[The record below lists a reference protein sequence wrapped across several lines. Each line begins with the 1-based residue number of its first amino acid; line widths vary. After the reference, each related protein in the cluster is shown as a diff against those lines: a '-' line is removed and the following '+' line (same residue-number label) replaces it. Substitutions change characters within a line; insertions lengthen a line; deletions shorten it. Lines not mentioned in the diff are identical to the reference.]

1 MSTGAD
7 HRNSLLPDDPIGTT
21 DQPAGPVTSHR
32 ALLLFARLPRLGQVK
47 TRLMPRFSPEEALA
61 FHRALLIDSLELL
74 RRCGASVGA
83 EYRLFLSEDGE
94 LDSGIV
100 AHLGAATTRI
110 QQGADLGERLHHAF
124 RECLEDG
131 YREIIVLG
139 SDSPHLP
146 AAYVIRAFDELGKA
160 EVVVGPARDGGY
172 YLLGA
177 TRLHTVLLNDMPW
190 GTSQLYRETVRRARR
205 EGISISSLP
214 AWYDVDLPES
224 VVQLW
229 QDLSLRRSREETD
242 VPQACFD
249 LLKAWSQD
257 GKLA

>member
-1 MSTGAD
+1 
-7 HRNSLLPDDPIGTT
+7 
-21 DQPAGPVTSHR
+21 
-32 ALLLFARLPRLGQVK
+32 
-47 TRLMPRFSPEEALA
+47 MPRFSPEEALA

-74 RRCGASVGA
+74 RRCGTSVGA
-83 EYRLFLSEDGE
+83 EYRLFLSEEGD

-100 AHLGAATTRI
+100 AHLGTATTRI

-124 RECLEDG
+124 RECFEDG

-177 TRLHTVLLNDMPW
+177 TRLHTALLNDMPW

-205 EGISISSLP
+205 EGIPIASLP

-224 VVQLW
+224 VTQLW
-229 QDLSLRRSREETD
+229 QDLSLRRSRDEAD

>member
-1 MSTGAD
+1 MATGATY
-7 HRNSLLPDDPIGTT
+7 RNSLLPDDPIGTT
-21 DQPAGPVTSHR
+21 DWLAGPVTNHR

-61 FHRALLIDSLELL
+61 FHRALLIDSLDLL
-74 RRCGASVGA
+74 RRCGSSVGG
-83 EYRLFLSEDGE
+83 EYRLFLSEEGE

-146 AAYVIRAFDELGKA
+146 AAYVLRAFDELGKA

-177 TRLHTVLLNDMPW
+177 TRLHTALLNDMPW

-205 EGISISSLP
+205 EGIPIASLP
-214 AWYDVDLPES
+214 AWYDLDLPES
-224 VVQLW
+224 VAQLW
-229 QDLSLRRSREETD
+229 QDLSLRRSRDETD
-242 VPQACFD
+242 LPQACYT
-249 LLKAWSQD
+249 LLEAWSRE